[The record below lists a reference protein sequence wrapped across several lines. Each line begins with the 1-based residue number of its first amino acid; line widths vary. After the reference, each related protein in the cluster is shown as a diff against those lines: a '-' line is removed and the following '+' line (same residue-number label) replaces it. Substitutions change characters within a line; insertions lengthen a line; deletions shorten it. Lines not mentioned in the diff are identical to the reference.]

1 MRARG
6 SWLIVVPALV
16 VLLAGVSKA
25 QQAPDAEAVIT
36 GQLDAFSRN
45 DAAAAFAVAAPAI
58 KERFHDP
65 DAFMA
70 MVKSS
75 YPPVYHHKTVQFG
88 TQTRDGDQI
97 GQTIV
102 IVDNDNEVWG
112 GVYTLELEG
121 DGSWKISGCVL
132 IKSAQSSL

>member
-1 MRARG
+1 MRARAF
-6 SWLIVVPALV
+6 WLIYVPALI
-16 VLLAGVSKA
+16 LWLGGVSNA
-25 QQAPDAEAVIT
+25 QQAPDVQALIS
-36 GQLDAFSRN
+36 GQLDAFAHD
-45 DAAAAFAVAAPAI
+45 DAAAAFAVAAPGI
-58 KERFHDP
+58 KQRFQDP

-70 MVKSS
+70 MVKTA

-88 TQTRDGDQI
+88 AQTRDGDQI
-97 GQTIV
+97 GQTVV

-112 GVYTLELEG
+112 GVYTLELES